1 MLYYINYSCGCG
13 ENEEIISAK
22 QIEDAVNYVYI
33 NTIREYRSYEGLH
46 GIRSFIDILE
56 EEFNISIENE
66 REAVT

>member
-22 QIEDAVNYVYI
+22 QIEDAINYAYI
-33 NTIREYRSYEGLH
+33 NAIREYRSYEGLH
-46 GIRSFIDILE
+46 GIRNFIDILE

-66 REAVT
+66 REAVI